1 MAVYGYNTRKTLIGT
16 IGSYIDVIATIE
28 APEGSEFMVECL
40 SEKDHAIRFY
50 AEHGAAKRFG
60 QAFNR
65 KADKQDIYATYQVF
79 ALIPMDKPKA
89 GK

>member
-50 AEHGAAKRFG
+50 ADHVAAKRFG

-65 KADKQDIYATYQVF
+65 KADKQDIMATYQVF
-79 ALIPMDKPKA
+79 ALIPFKA